1 MYRFQICLHEVHAHG
16 AIWKE
21 RGLLTSGNKDV
32 KHAEEILQLLEAVNL
47 LGQVAI
53 MYCPGHQRD
62 GSQTSQGN
70 NTADKAARQAARE
83 PPHLG
88 ALVRCLDLSE
98 FKPHYTEQNEEW
110 AHEWGFTNTGPNTMQ
125 KSDARGMILLPEAL
139 VYPSSNTY
147 RKGPQ

>member
-21 RGLLTSGNKDV
+21 RGLLTSRNKDV

-83 PPHLG
+83 LPCLG
-88 ALVRCLDLSE
+88 AWIPVWTYQGLKLIA
-98 FKPHYTEQNEEW
+98 QNEMRNR
-110 AHEWGFTNTGPNTMQ
+110 AMNGDSLTLIPIPYG
-125 KSDARGMILLPEAL
+125 
-139 VYPSSNTY
+139 SSTSMERSY
-147 RKGPQ
+147 FPRL